1 MDDLDLIT
9 PIIQQEFLNS
19 ESFDEEDQNVLNF
32 YDFALGKVSRG

>member
-19 ESFDEEDQNVLNF
+19 ESFDEED
-32 YDFALGKVSRG
+32 